1 MVSLRWWRRG
11 VSMSTE
17 AARPWLTVTAPLG
30 MWGQQARQARLLPL
44 IFICS
49 TVCFAFKSLAER
61 EALDTPWM
69 AQDHGPLF
77 KDPGSFFK
85 AKGIQDEEGWCL
97 KAKVWSWMGQ
107 RVSRQ
112 HRLALMKRGAL
123 CNNTWSSW
131 RTMLGGWVRGKV
143 TRVHLDGLEMK
154 PRVRQVWNKN
164 KHAQHL
170 PKQPRHPTPAY
181 YSTSPTSND
190 CNLFHVIGKLAGK
203 HSTSRHGALTGRH
216 FSLQKTNIY
225 LSSWAALLHIPP
237 RHYSDHNPER
247 GLALWRTLP
256 RSLIQIT

>member
-143 TRVHLDGLEMK
+143 TRVHLDGLS
-154 PRVRQVWNKN
+154 RWN
-164 KHAQHL
+164 
-170 PKQPRHPTPAY
+170 PGW
-181 YSTSPTSND
+181 
-190 CNLFHVIGKLAGK
+190 GKCGIK
-203 HSTSRHGALTGRH
+203 TNTHSTSQSNLAI
-216 FSLQKTNIY
+216 Q
-225 LSSWAALLHIPP
+225 LLHIIPLYQHLMTVTCSMWLENWLGSIP
-237 RHYSDHNPER
+237 QAGTVHWQGGISAFKKQIYIYLLEQLYCTFLLD
-247 GLALWRTLP
+247 TTVTT
-256 RSLIQIT
+256 IQSEG